1 MKKNKLTTAV
11 IAGLAGVAGMA
22 NAAVHISSEGTG
34 QVLIYPYY
42 TVNNGLVTSY
52 SVVNTM
58 NEAKAIKVRFLEGD
72 HSLEVLDFNVYLSP
86 YDVWTGALGAT
97 ASTIGAH
104 VGEPSGMHV
113 SFDESCAPF
122 LTKAG
127 QEFLPYEIDTD
138 ESAANMSMERST
150 QGHFEVIEMGVVTGN
165 HAAYADHT
173 STGTPTSCAS
183 IAASWSAGGTWIG
196 DASVDIEDPTGGL
209 FGAATMLNVAEGLA
223 MTYDATALDDFWLNS
238 GNHTR
243 PGDLT
248 PSLSEADFN
257 SSVFLDGVA
266 LNSEWAER
274 YQSVSAVFMKQAVYN
289 EYAFDS
295 AIAAKSEWVVTFP
308 TKNFH
313 VSPDPA
319 VEPFANTWNG
329 VSSCEDFSLSV
340 WDREEQVNPPG
351 SGGISPEPPEGSN
364 PRICQEANVVQ
375 FLAPGEV
382 AGAASKVLGATNL
395 ISVSG
400 VQVAHATENG
410 WASMTFGDSTQ
421 EMTADSG
428 VSYNGLPVAGFMVQ
442 QYTNAAAAPG
452 LMAQYAGL
460 FNHKGNVVS
469 F

>member
-22 NAAVHISSEGTG
+22 NAAVHVSSEGTG

-42 TVNNGLVTSY
+42 TVNNGLNTTY
-52 SVVNTM
+52 SIVNTTD
-58 NEAKAIKVRFLEGD
+58 ETKAVKVRFLEGD

-104 VGEPSGMHV
+104 AGEPSGMHA
-113 SFDESCAPF
+113 SYDTSCAPF
-122 LTKAG
+122 LNKMG
-127 QEFLPYEIDTD
+127 QEFLPYEIDLD
-138 ESAANMSMERST
+138 GAAGNTSMERST
-150 QGHFEVIEMGVVTGN
+150 QGHFEAIEMGVVVGA
-165 HAAYADHT
+165 HAAAADHGT
-173 STGTPTSCAS
+173 SGVPASCATL
-183 IAASWSAGGTWIG
+183 AASWDAGSWAADPST
-196 DASVDIEDPTGGL
+196 DIVDPTGGL
-209 FGAATMLNVAEGLA
+209 FGAATILNVAEGLA
-223 MTYDATALDDFWLNS
+223 MTYDATAIDDFWLGS
-238 GNHTR
+238 GNHTD
-243 PGDLT
+243 PGDLS
-248 PSLSEADFN
+248 PSLSEADLN
-257 SSVFLDGVA
+257 STVFVDGMA
-266 LNSEWAER
+266 LNSEWDR
-274 YQSVSAVFMKQAVYN
+274 GYKSVSAVFMKRAVYN

-313 VSPDPA
+313 VSPTPA

-329 VSSCEDFSLSV
+329 AASCEEFTLFV
-340 WDREEQVNPPG
+340 YDREEQVNAPG
-351 SGGISPEPPEGSN
+351 TGVISPQPPAGSN

-375 FLAPGEV
+375 FLAPGE
-382 AGAASKVLGATNL
+382 AGGAASKVLGGTNL

-410 WASMTFGDSTQ
+410 WARMNFSEASQRMA
-421 EMTADSG
+421 ADTG
-428 VSYNGLPVAGFMVQ
+428 ANFEGLPVAGFMVQ

-460 FNHKGNVVS
+460 FNHKGDIVS
-469 F
+469 Y